1 MLPGL
6 EECRLPPINDAV
18 TSAPDQSRET
28 RRSVTE
34 HAVDIGGMREPDVT
48 LSLVDDSTSTLALT
62 EHSIDAETQT
72 PIAFQPQQQQASR
85 PSLTNEKP
93 QPTGPLRGCRKSV
106 DRPRTPSN
114 ASDSKE
120 RDTSQHI
127 ISSLRALR
135 NSISSPST
143 VLELVRSYGVVKRT
157 DPSTSESS
165 TAPRQWNAAGHS
177 LVLGILMAA
186 GASAVLSLVN
196 VIIKRLEAVSSLE
209 VLTFMA
215 FGVFIGILPAATEEV
230 QPFGPSSAQPLLFV
244 RTILSLGAAAFR
256 LSSLSYLSIADSSI
270 ITSLTPLMVA
280 ITASLFL
287 AEPCHW
293 TQGVAVALSILGIT
307 LVVKP
312 PFLANSGVTFTKEQY
327 IGIAYGLSHTVL
339 NGVTTV
345 CIRATKGVSRS
356 VVVFHYGCLSMLLV
370 SVVSI
375 AMGRLKIFYNGSQIG
390 YLLLISHLTFAVQM
404 FLTKALQIENAAVV
418 TIVKT
423 SSDVIFGFVMQAVFL
438 SVYPD
443 LFSMFGGA
451 FVLLG
456 VLIIGLRK
464 IAQAAAPDTQL
475 REKLRF
481 LL

>member
-1 MLPGL
+1 MLPGP
-6 EECRLPPINDAV
+6 EECRQPPINDAV
-18 TSAPDQSRET
+18 TLAPDESRES
-28 RRSVTE
+28 RRSGTD
-34 HAVDIGGMREPDVT
+34 HDVDVDSLREPDVT
-48 LSLVDDSTSTLALT
+48 LSLVDESTSTLALT
-62 EHSIDAETQT
+62 ECSIDAVTQT
-72 PIAFQPQQQQASR
+72 SFAMQSQLLCPS
-85 PSLTNEKP
+85 SLTNEKA
-93 QPTGPLRGCRKSV
+93 QPASLLKSCRKSV
-106 DRPRTPSN
+106 DRQRTPSN

-120 RDTSQHI
+120 RNSSQQI
-127 ISSLRALR
+127 ISSFRALR
-135 NSISSPST
+135 NSIAAPST
-143 VLELVRSYGVVKRT
+143 VLDMVRSCSVVKRAE
-157 DPSTSESS
+157 PSTSESS
-165 TAPRQWNAAGHS
+165 TAPRQLNLAGHS

-215 FGVFIGILPAATEEV
+215 FGVFLGILPAATNEV

-256 LSSLSYLSIADSSI
+256 LSSLAYLSIADSSI

-375 AMGRLKIFYNGSQIG
+375 VMGRLKIFYNGSQIG

-404 FLTKALQIENAAVV
+404 FLTKALQVENASVV

-423 SSDVIFGFVMQAVFL
+423 SADVLFGFVMQAVFL

-464 IAQAAAPDTQL
+464 IAQAATPDSRL
-475 REKLRF
+475 RDKLRF

>member
-1 MLPGL
+1 MLPVY
-6 EECRLPPINDAV
+6 EECCLPPLSDTVASTPVQNKE
-18 TSAPDQSRET
+18 PC
-28 RRSVTE
+28 RSFAE
-34 HAVDIGGMREPDVT
+34 HAGNIDGMREPDVT
-48 LSLVDDSTSTLALT
+48 LSLVDDSTPTLPPT
-62 EHSIDAETQT
+62 ERSIDAESRTSIGT
-72 PIAFQPQQQQASR
+72 QQQQLDPSSLTNKQPQLGSLSSSR
-85 PSLTNEKP
+85 KPADGQRSWSSARDKKRDIPLRIVPSLTA
-93 QPTGPLRGCRKSV
+93 LKSSIA
-106 DRPRTPSN
+106 TPS
-114 ASDSKE
+114 S
-120 RDTSQHI
+120 
-127 ISSLRALR
+127 
-135 NSISSPST
+135 
-143 VLELVRSYGVVKRT
+143 VLELVRSYSVAKPAE
-157 DPSTSESS
+157 PSTSESS
-165 TAPRQWNAAGHS
+165 GAQRHS

-186 GASAVLSLVN
+186 GASAILSLVN

-280 ITASLFL
+280 ITASIFL

-293 TQGVAVALSILGIT
+293 TQGAAVALSILGIT

-370 SVVSI
+370 SVVAITS
-375 AMGRLKIFYNGSQIG
+375 GRLKIFYNGSQIG

-438 SVYPD
+438 TVYPD
-443 LFSMFGGA
+443 LFSLCGGA
-451 FVLLG
+451 FVLVG
-456 VLIIGLRK
+456 VLVIGMRK
-464 IAQAAAPDTQL
+464 IAQAAAPDTKL
-475 REKLRF
+475 RRRLRF

>member
-1 MLPGL
+1 MEDPKRSETEVATYSG
-6 EECRLPPINDAV
+6 RA
-18 TSAPDQSRET
+18 REV
-28 RRSVTE
+28 S
-34 HAVDIGGMREPDVT
+34 
-48 LSLVDDSTSTLALT
+48 LSLVDDSTATLPQSDRSVDESKASTGGAQLT
-62 EHSIDAETQT
+62 DIKTPANSSFKRNTDGQQT
-72 PIAFQPQQQQASR
+72 PS
-85 PSLTNEKP
+85 
-93 QPTGPLRGCRKSV
+93 
-106 DRPRTPSN
+106 
-114 ASDSKE
+114 SDSL
-120 RDTSQHI
+120 RILT
-127 ISSLRALR
+127 SLRTLR
-135 NSISSPST
+135 DSIVGTSNRGHKPSE
-143 VLELVRSYGVVKRT
+143 V
-157 DPSTSESS
+157 STSESS
-165 TAPRQWNAAGHS
+165 IAVRQRDRAHHS
-177 LVLGILMAA
+177 FVLGILMAA
-186 GASAVLSLVN
+186 GTSAVLSLVN
-196 VIIKRLEAVSSLE
+196 VIIKRLESVSSLE

-230 QPFGPSSAQPLLFV
+230 QPFGPSSAQPLLIV
-244 RTILSLGAAAFR
+244 RTVLSLGAAALR
-256 LSSLSYLSIADSSI
+256 LSSLSYLTIADSSI

-293 TQGVAVALSILGIT
+293 TQGAAVALSILGIT

-312 PFLANSGVTFTKEQY
+312 PFLATAGGSFTEEQY

-370 SVVSI
+370 SFVSI
-375 AMGRLKIFYNGSQIG
+375 AMGRLRIFYDGSQIG

-404 FLTKALQIENAAVV
+404 FLTKALQIENASVV

-438 SVYPD
+438 TVYPD
-443 LFSMFGGA
+443 MFSMFGGT
-451 FVLLG
+451 FVLTG

-464 IAQAAAPDTQL
+464 IAQAAAPETVL
-475 REKLRF
+475 RRRLRF

>member
-1 MLPGL
+1 MLPGP
-6 EECRLPPINDAV
+6 EGCRQPPINDAI
-18 TSAPDQSRET
+18 TLAPDESRET
-28 RRSVTE
+28 RQSGTD
-34 HAVDIGGMREPDVT
+34 HDVDVDSMREPDVT
-48 LSLVDDSTSTLALT
+48 LSLVGESTSTLALT
-62 EHSIDAETQT
+62 ECSIDAVTQT
-72 PIAFQPQQQQASR
+72 SFAMQSQLLCPS
-85 PSLTNEKP
+85 SLTNEKA
-93 QPTGPLRGCRKSV
+93 QPASLLKSCRKSV
-106 DRPRTPSN
+106 DRQRTPSN

-120 RDTSQHI
+120 PNSSQQI

-135 NSISSPST
+135 NSISAPST
-143 VLELVRSYGVVKRT
+143 VLDMVRSCSVVKRAE
-157 DPSTSESS
+157 PSTSESS
-165 TAPRQWNAAGHS
+165 TAPRQLNLAGHS

-215 FGVFIGILPAATEEV
+215 FGVFLGILPAATNEV

-256 LSSLSYLSIADSSI
+256 LSSLAYLSIADSSI

-327 IGIAYGLSHTVL
+327 IGIAE
-339 NGVTTV
+339 
-345 CIRATKGVSRS
+345 VSRS

-375 AMGRLKIFYNGSQIG
+375 VMGRLKIFYNGSQIG

-404 FLTKALQIENAAVV
+404 FLTKALQVENASVV

-423 SSDVIFGFVMQAVFL
+423 SADVLFGFVMQAVFL

-464 IAQAAAPDTQL
+464 IAQAATPDSRL
-475 REKLRF
+475 RDKLRF